1 MKQIGFDAF
10 QHHNWKQSEVLGTLT
25 SYGGGIRGDTPLILM
40 VKDESIP
47 NDNRSVMC
55 EQPSRKLHRTGCV
68 QRYAPGDREEQ

>member
-1 MKQIGFDAF
+1 MRFSITIGNRVKCLE
-10 QHHNWKQSEVLGTLT
+10 HLHPM
-25 SYGGGIRGDTPLILM
+25 GGGIRGDTPLILM

-55 EQPSRKLHRTGCV
+55 EQPSRELHRAGCV